1 MDADVIEKIDYA
13 LDILKVDDWR
23 QEPEPLGMRFS
34 ESRGLRVQALW
45 AVGVWFLGC
54 GDAKKGV

>member
-1 MDADVIEKIDYA
+1 MIEKIDYA